1 MRTTTLFVC
10 AYALLCTC
18 KCNVYVLKCVQTHVS
33 KLHLTRLC
41 VGCIYMGGR
50 MCICNFVDIGGYFGN
65 IKFPSSLVVMGI
77 VPFRERWDE

>member
-1 MRTTTLFVC
+1 M
-10 AYALLCTC
+10 
-18 KCNVYVLKCVQTHVS
+18 LKCVQTHVS

-65 IKFPSSLVVMGI
+65 IKFPSSQSHGEIYVWFEEFKIIQIKDMDHSDNMSMVIGGSD
-77 VPFRERWDE
+77 R